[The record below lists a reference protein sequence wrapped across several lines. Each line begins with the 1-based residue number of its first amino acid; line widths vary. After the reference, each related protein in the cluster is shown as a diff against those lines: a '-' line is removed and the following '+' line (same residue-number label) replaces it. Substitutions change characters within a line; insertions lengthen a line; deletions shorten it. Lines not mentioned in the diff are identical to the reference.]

1 MNFIKRSVMLSVSL
15 VLSTAAMST
24 TAMSVAANSAENSA
38 KSAVANSPKSAV
50 EGSAWSEFVKVAD
63 YIEIKADR
71 VGGSEQE
78 KQTAE
83 WIASEW
89 KKAGYEVT
97 MQPFSYKRRTTTY
110 NSQNLSIDIKG
121 QSDKLLVVAAHY
133 DSVGVKSG
141 SQGLIDNGSGVA
153 ALLSLANLLSD
164 GTRLPYTVR
173 LIAFGA
179 EERGLQGSVAYV
191 NSNDTS
197 NMIGMIN
204 LDTIIGGD
212 KLYVHSAHSKPYRCD
227 YIKETNYV
235 SGIELREGIRA
246 VSKQLYPQTPH
257 LLHQEYKGYPEGET
271 GSWSDHSPFACSGVT
286 TAYIEATN
294 FALNG
299 KRGNDGYSQVADKAY
314 WDCFDEK
321 NLTSCNRDDE
331 KAWGE
336 IWHTKF
342 DKKSALFPVMKE
354 HLKTQQQQNV
364 KVLLEFVKQASNWVK

>member
-1 MNFIKRSVMLSVSL
+1 MNFIKRSVMLSISL
-15 VLSTAAMST
+15 ILIT
-24 TAMSVAANSAENSA
+24 TAMSATAVGTAVNSAENSA
-38 KSAVANSPKSAV
+38 ES
-50 EGSAWSEFVKVAD
+50 SAWSEFVKVAD

-97 MQPFSYKRRTTTY
+97 MQAFSYTLRTKNY
-110 NSQNLSIDIKG
+110 NSQNLFIDIKG
-121 QSDKLLVVAAHY
+121 QSDKLLVVGAHY

-153 ALLSLANLLSD
+153 ALLSLADLLSANAASSKEN
-164 GTRLPYTVR
+164 TTLPYTVR

-191 NSNDTS
+191 NNNDTS

-227 YIKETNYV
+227 YIKEINYV
-235 SGIELREGIRA
+235 SGTELREGIRA
-246 VSKQLYPQTPH
+246 VSTQLYPDTPH

-342 DKKSALFPVMKE
+342 DKKTALFPVMKE
-354 HLKTQQQQNV
+354 HLKNQQQQNV
-364 KVLLEFVKQASNWVK
+364 KVLLEFVKQANKWVK